1 MRACNKNIEKTL
13 KLVEEMLDVA
23 NAGDEDR
30 DDVGCG
36 VLYGILRDAA
46 FRIKKIAEAEKQAH
60 MAKGK
65 WG

>member
-65 WG
+65 WD